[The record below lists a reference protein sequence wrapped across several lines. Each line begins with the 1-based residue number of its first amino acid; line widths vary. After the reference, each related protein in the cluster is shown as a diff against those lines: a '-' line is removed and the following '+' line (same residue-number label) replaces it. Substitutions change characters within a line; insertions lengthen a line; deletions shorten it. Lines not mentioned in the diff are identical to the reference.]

1 MIASAQEKFQAWQAA
16 ISMLLSDRVQ
26 MSIVPPTPEASYSI
40 GPPLPA
46 ETPKAPWRPKVAGR
60 IAFFFGP
67 IAGAFVS
74 FISLRRM
81 GFPEKAKKVR
91 LLTLCGS
98 VALMAIFF
106 FIPDAWTRVLG
117 FGTEAAFFAIFP
129 HIQDQEFEAW
139 EAANKDRSPASG
151 WTAIGYGFLGLLLYF
166 VVAVLVFVILGMIL
180 P

>member
-1 MIASAQEKFQAWQAA
+1 
-16 ISMLLSDRVQ
+16 
-26 MSIVPPTPEASYSI
+26 MSTVPPLPEASYAM

-46 ETPKAPWRPKVAGR
+46 ETPKAPWRPGAAGR

-74 FISLRRM
+74 TISLRRM

-98 VALMAIFF
+98 VALMTIFF
-106 FIPDAWTRVLG
+106 FVPDAWSRLVG

-129 HIQDQEFEAW
+129 LIQDREFEAW
-139 EAANKDRSPASG
+139 QAANKDRSPSNG
-151 WTAIGYGFLGLLLYF
+151 WNAIGYGFFGLLLYF
-166 VVAVLVFVILGMIL
+166 LAGVVVFVILGMIL
-180 P
+180 PGHL